1 MTVDTTFLPKTNGMV
16 FGDLLEARAAKGR
29 VCLLVAPG
37 DEIVE
42 PPPSMEP
49 ITVTIN
55 GDTYNHENG
64 EAIEASLGSSVNVVV
79 RSFGT
84 ANPTFAWATRG
95 DNAVTF
101 NPVNSGTTSITFN
114 EAGFISCTCT
124 LTDNNSLEDSIAI
137 IISFIIT

>member
-16 FGDLLEARAAKGR
+16 FGDRLEARAAKGR
-29 VCLLVAPG
+29 VFLLVAPG

-49 ITVTIN
+49 VTVTIN
-55 GDTYNHENG
+55 GGDYSG
-64 EAIEASLGSSVNVVV
+64 EPIEASLGSSVNVVV

-124 LTDNNSLEDSIAI
+124 LTDNNSLEDSITI